1 MDKAS
6 FRNTYN
12 NTCFSE
18 MIRYDTSFNQYVVD
32 YQLINYHMYDI
43 RRSNEQLDYQIYMFE
58 LECYGFSF
66 VDTTYAYS
74 LDISEDKKAQAAAKK
89 SRAANAG
96 ITLASKYDQ
105 GTGKF
110 DSNAVYT
117 NEENKVKS
125 VVQKILA
132 MGYRNDVNT
141 IVMPQLTQTDKPLQF
156 ANDILFDLKNRAQG
170 NMITEE
176 IRRVYMQLE
185 NGRGYITNEEKNVL
199 AESVLKTIK
208 LQRYDDELH
217 YAGGK
222 YGKYVDDQGV
232 LVGRKSADAFL
243 KLFVRYDTQKS
254 NGVMKYRNM
263 TFSRTGLV

>member
-1 MDKAS
+1 
-6 FRNTYN
+6 
-12 NTCFSE
+12 
-18 MIRYDTSFNQYVVD
+18 
-32 YQLINYHMYDI
+32 
-43 RRSNEQLDYQIYMFE
+43 MFE
-58 LECYGFSF
+58 LECYGFAF

-176 IRRVYMQLE
+176 IRRVYTQLE
-185 NGRGYITNEEKNVL
+185 NGRGYITNEEKSVL

-208 LQRYDDELH
+208 LQRYEGDEH
-217 YAGGK
+217 YNFST
-222 YGKYVDDQGV
+222 YGKYVDENGH
-232 LVGRKSADAFL
+232 LVGHKTANAFL
-243 KLFVRYDTQKS
+243 KRFTCFDEYKNNHTKGIKNVR
-254 NGVMKYRNM
+254 
-263 TFSRTGLV
+263 FSRTGLI